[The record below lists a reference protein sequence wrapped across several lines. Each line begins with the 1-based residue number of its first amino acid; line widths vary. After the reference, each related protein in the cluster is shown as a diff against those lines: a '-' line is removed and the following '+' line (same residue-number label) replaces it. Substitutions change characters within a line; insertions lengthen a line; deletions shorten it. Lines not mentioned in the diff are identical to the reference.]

1 MEEDTV
7 LFVMGDH
14 GMTADGNHGGHTES
28 EVTAALFVYTPST
41 TFNRWDQIHLGEDIR
56 DVFTGSELGEELKD
70 ALLRERATGAPAAAA
85 AAKQPAR
92 PEGVVLTKDHF
103 RQVSQIDV
111 VPTIALLL
119 GLPIPFGNLG
129 GVIPELFL
137 GTHAHTRT
145 RTRTHTTHNARH
157 DTQMC

>member
-1 MEEDTV
+1 MEEDTI

-41 TFNRWDQIHLGEDIR
+41 TFNRWDQLHLGEDIK

-70 ALLRERATGAPAAAA
+70 ALLRERATGAPA

-137 GTHAHTRT
+137 GTRHD
-145 RTRTHTTHNARH
+145 TTRH
-157 DTQMC
+157 DTQIC